1 MKEKYHLV
9 YKTSTTP
16 FFPGCL
22 VGGAYSSDFSNLV
35 DVTLPSRKVVT
46 LIVNGTTSWFFDE
59 RLKESAE
66 KMFEIIF
73 TSPSFLR
80 EWKIKEKK
88 TADEL
93 KAFTTFIPKHF
104 FNEKRLNKYGE
115 EQLDKL
121 FTSIRD
127 YSKVVDCPGF
137 LFQVYLTEKFRA
149 EIFTS
154 INGSEEEKQNVFEFC
169 ISSYQKTNY
178 ERLLFAIAEV
188 ITGRKTSQEVTDEF
202 YWVVHDYLGQ
212 IIDEEFVKKK
222 IKEVKKDPA
231 EFHLYLAGAE
241 ERIEKIAQMK
251 KTLPS
256 QLLKKVEIIQ
266 EILYYYNERKKE
278 VLNQANIFIRRI
290 MEEKFSGIS
299 ITKLKKYYQLSP
311 AEIIDV
317 LKGGEIE
324 KIEKRSLRYGYV
336 FTHEIIS
343 SASEEYFSLL
353 EDLPQDKIIKG
364 TPASPGKIKG
374 YVRIILNISH
384 IYNFKEDEILVAPFT
399 NVNYL
404 PIMSKAK
411 AILTE
416 TGGLTSHA
424 AIVSRE
430 LKKSCIVGIKHLLL
444 HLKDGDYIEVD
455 ADKGIVRI
463 IE

>member
-35 DVTLPSRKVVT
+35 DVTLPSRKVVA

-137 LFQVYLTEKFRA
+137 LFQVYLTEKLRA
-149 EIFTS
+149 EIFAS
-154 INGSEEEKQNVFEFC
+154 ITGSEEEKQNIFEFC

-188 ITGRKTSQEVTDEF
+188 ITGRKTSQEVIDEF
-202 YWVVHDYLGQ
+202 Y
-212 IIDEEFVKKK
+212 
-222 IKEVKKDPA
+222 
-231 EFHLYLAGAE
+231 
-241 ERIEKIAQMK
+241 
-251 KTLPS
+251 
-256 QLLKKVEIIQ
+256 
-266 EILYYYNERKKE
+266 
-278 VLNQANIFIRRI
+278 
-290 MEEKFSGIS
+290 
-299 ITKLKKYYQLSP
+299 
-311 AEIIDV
+311 
-317 LKGGEIE
+317 
-324 KIEKRSLRYGYV
+324 
-336 FTHEIIS
+336 
-343 SASEEYFSLL
+343 
-353 EDLPQDKIIKG
+353 
-364 TPASPGKIKG
+364 
-374 YVRIILNISH
+374 
-384 IYNFKEDEILVAPFT
+384 
-399 NVNYL
+399 
-404 PIMSKAK
+404 
-411 AILTE
+411 
-416 TGGLTSHA
+416 
-424 AIVSRE
+424 
-430 LKKSCIVGIKHLLL
+430 
-444 HLKDGDYIEVD
+444 
-455 ADKGIVRI
+455 
-463 IE
+463 